1 MSTNT
6 LFILALILFDGVAVG
21 VGIWQY
27 WTVRPSKK
35 EKVDEPSPLARD
47 SREHPRHP
55 EG

>member
-27 WTVRPSKK
+27 WTVRPTKK
-35 EKVDEPSPLARD
+35 EKVEEPSALARASGED
-47 SREHPRHP
+47 PRHP